1 MKRLKMVL
9 YGEPG
14 VGKSVFA
21 SKAPKPF
28 FITTDGNYEWLE
40 EFGAKPE
47 AHKEVS
53 SWSEAKALF
62 KDEFENYETIVLDLT
77 EDLFKWCEYEYC
89 QRNKIEHLSDMGYGK
104 AYDATRNAFF
114 VEISKLLSKD
124 KHIIMIMHGYS
135 EITKD
140 RRGVEHVRYLPTSRI
155 PDKLMDMIE
164 GRVRYF
170 LRCYLK
176 DKEMPDGTLIKERWL
191 SLVPKPDEFGIIRGV
206 NENSIPYDIPLDFD
220 TFAETIGLFDT
231 TTKKIETKTEIVKPI
246 KKVEEKPK
254 EKVVVDEKIAKKEVK
269 EKIDNNVMNVKNVV
283 ETVVDEDAE
292 MTIPFD
298 LNLDFQPKMPEGFV
312 EPFEEI
318 KKEEPKKEEVK
329 EDKAPWDEDETPKEE
344 PKTEMSNEE
353 KLRLIKEK
361 LAKLKK

>member
-53 SWSEAKALF
+53 SWAEAKALF

-220 TFAETIGLFDT
+220 TFAETVGLFDT
-231 TTKKIETKTEIVKPI
+231 TVKNPEPKKEPVKITKTVK
-246 KKVEEKPK
+246 EEKPK
-254 EKVVVDEKIAKKEVK
+254 EKVVVDEKIAKKEIK

-283 ETVVDEDAE
+283 ETTVDEDAE

-318 KKEEPKKEEVK
+318 KKEEPKKEE
-329 EDKAPWDEDETPKEE
+329 PKEE
-344 PKTEMSNEE
+344 TTETTNMSNEE

>member
-40 EFGAKPE
+40 EFGARE
-47 AHKEVS
+47 EDHKEVS
-53 SWSEAKALF
+53 SWAEAKILF
-62 KDEFENYETIVLDLT
+62 KNDFENYETIVLDLT

-89 QRNKIEHLSDMGYGK
+89 LRNKIEHISDIGYGK
-104 AYDATRNAFF
+104 GYDATRNEFF
-114 VEISKLLSKD
+114 IEISRLLSKD
-124 KHIIMIMHGYS
+124 KHIIMIMHGQS

-140 RRGVEHVRYLPTSRI
+140 RRGVEHVKYTPTSRI

-176 DKEMPDGTLIKERWL
+176 DKEMPDGTLVKERWL

-206 NENSIPYDIPLDFD
+206 NEDSVPYDIPLDFD
-220 TFAETIGLFDT
+220 TFAKTIGLYSNPF
-231 TTKKIETKTEIVKPI
+231 PI
-246 KKVEEKPK
+246 KEDKPELK
-254 EKVVVDEKIAKKEVK
+254 KREKVKVDPKIAKEDIKDIK
-269 EKIDNNVMNVKNVV
+269 EKIDNNVMNIKNVV
-283 ETVVDEDAE
+283 EANSEPIIDE
-292 MTIPFD
+292 
-298 LNLDFQPKMPEGFV
+298 
-312 EPFEEI
+312 
-318 KKEEPKKEEVK
+318 
-329 EDKAPWDEDETPKEE
+329 
-344 PKTEMSNEE
+344 NE
-353 KLRLIKEK
+353 LP
-361 LAKLKK
+361 